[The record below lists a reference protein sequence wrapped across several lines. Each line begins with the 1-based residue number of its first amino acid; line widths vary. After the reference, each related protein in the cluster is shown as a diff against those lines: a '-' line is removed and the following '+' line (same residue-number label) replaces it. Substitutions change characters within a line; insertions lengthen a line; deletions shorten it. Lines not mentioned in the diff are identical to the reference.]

1 MKRNKTKKKKRNSKG
16 KYSSKKSLYSINK
29 KYSNYMSSDF
39 KICHPLLNE
48 NQILYMMYCT
58 HQHLKSLNIE
68 LEGVKKIAV
77 DLDQLMTLDYR
88 SLPNVTDRQ
97 KMVIEKLFNSAPISP
112 DELIFQALRTVMF
125 TSFPLPENE
134 EALIKMC
141 YYRHIENDVALNI
154 AHELSEKFSEPMVL
168 QPYWPRL
175 SQLRIMMH
183 IPEHFIRK
191 TELDNIIFYPVK
203 LRGMNATSLVYE
215 NTRFIRVNYALEPIL
230 DDFNTILIHFHSTEA
245 MAGAKRYLRALT
257 CLIPR
262 ALYFSTEISPLKF
275 PPNPICFE
283 DSPQLIHEL
292 TAEQIDFIMMHE
304 LSHHLFKH
312 PQRKHEVLKN
322 DDAID
327 KLKEFELE
335 ADYLPAKMMLL
346 KFYDAENRSKKRGDE
361 KIPFEVIKSR
371 DLSIISALILFEH
384 MHFVE
389 EANEILKGKLNGIL
403 PVNFKLGTHPPSKER
418 KEKFLEALG
427 DRFRGSSPLSRY
439 ASSFYENALRKLND
453 MSSMEIMEV
462 IKPCLYE

>member
-1 MKRNKTKKKKRNSKG
+1 MKRNKTKKKNKKTKG
-16 KYSSKKSLYSINK
+16 KCSSKKSLYSINK
-29 KYSNYMSSDF
+29 KYSNYMSSDL
-39 KICHPLLNE
+39 KICHPLLN
-48 NQILYMMYCT
+48 NIQIQYMMYCT
-58 HQHLKSLNIE
+58 YQYLKNLDIE
-68 LEGVKKIAV
+68 VDGVKKITI

-88 SLPNVTDRQ
+88 SLPDVTEKQ
-97 KMVIEKLFNSAPISP
+97 KIVIEKLFNSEPVAP
-112 DELIFQALRTVMF
+112 DELIFQALRTIIF
-125 TSFPLPENE
+125 TTFPYPENK
-134 EALIKMC
+134 EALIKMAF
-141 YYRHIENDVALNI
+141 YRHIENDVALKI
-154 AHELSEKFSEPMVL
+154 SYELSAIFSEPMAL

-183 IPEHFIRK
+183 MPEGFIRK

-203 LRGMNATSLVYE
+203 QRGMNATSLVYE
-215 NTRFIRVNYALEPIL
+215 NTRFIKVNYALEPIL
-230 DDFNTILIHFHSTEA
+230 DDFNTILVHFHSTEE
-245 MAGAKRYLRALT
+245 MAGEKRYFRALT

-304 LSHHLFKH
+304 LSHHLFEH
-312 PQRKHEVLKN
+312 PQRKNEVLKS
-322 DDAID
+322 DSAID

-335 ADYLPAKMMLL
+335 ADFLPAKMMLL
-346 KFYDAENRSKKRGDE
+346 KFYDAEKRSKKRGDK
-361 KIPFEVIKSR
+361 KIPSEAIKSL

-389 EANEILKGKLNGIL
+389 EANEILREKLYGIL
-403 PVNFKLGTHPPSKER
+403 PVNYNLGTHPPSKER

-427 DRFRGSSPLSRY
+427 ERFRGSSPLSRY

-453 MSSMEIMEV
+453 MDPMEVMEI
-462 IKPCLYE
+462 IKPCLYA